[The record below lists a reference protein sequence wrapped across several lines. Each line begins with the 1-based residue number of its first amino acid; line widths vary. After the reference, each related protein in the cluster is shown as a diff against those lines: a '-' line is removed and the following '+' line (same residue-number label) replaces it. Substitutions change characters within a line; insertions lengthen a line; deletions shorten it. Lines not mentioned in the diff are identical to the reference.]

1 AFFDCLH
8 DIGDPVDAAKHV
20 RASLAKDGTWLIVEP
35 FTGDHVEENLNPI
48 GRAFYCASTL
58 VCTPASLAQ
67 EVGLGLG
74 AQAGEAR
81 LREVATSGGFTRFRR
96 ATQTPFNLV
105 LEARP

>member
-1 AFFDCLH
+1 M
-8 DIGDPVDAAKHV
+8 
-20 RASLAKDGTWLIVEP
+20 IVEP
-35 FTGDHVEENLNPI
+35 FAHDHLAQNLNPV
-48 GRAFYCASTL
+48 GRVYFAASTF

-81 LREVATSGGFTRFRR
+81 LREVVTAGGFTRFRR
-96 ATQTPFNLV
+96 AAETPFNIV